1 MKFNTTL
8 LHGTKEIPFFGDAE
22 SGATQPPVCQS
33 SAFRHTSAK
42 RMEQIFHNKAPG
54 FSYSRLGNPT
64 VEAFE
69 KRMTV
74 LEGGI
79 ASVACASGMAAV
91 FNSLMN
97 ILRAGDEIVSSASLY
112 GGTIDLFR
120 ELKAFG
126 ITVHYVE
133 NNDWKAFTAN
143 TNEHTRCYFAETIG
157 NPKLDVTDIR
167 CLADLAH
174 SKGLPLFVDNTAAT
188 AYLVKPI
195 ELGADIVINSTSK
208 YVNGSSN
215 SISGVITDGGG
226 FRWDTKKYPGLRDF
240 AKFGP
245 FAYTVKLRNGFFRNT
260 GGCLSP
266 QNAFYNIIGMETLGL
281 RMERISD
288 NALALARWLQ
298 KEFPDITV
306 NYPGLETNPCYELA
320 KEQFGSHFGGI
331 LTIRVGSRERAYRIL
346 DSLKIPLQVSNIGDT
361 KTLVIH
367 PESTLAVHSTEEEKA
382 AAGVYDDLIRVSVG
396 IEDAEDLMKDFGRAI
411 REMK

>member
-8 LHGTKEIPFFGDAE
+8 LHGTEEIPFFGDAE
-22 SGATQPPVCQS
+22 SGATLPSVCQA

-54 FSYSRLGNPT
+54 FSYTRLGNPT

-74 LEGGI
+74 LEGGV

-91 FNSLMN
+91 FNALMN

-112 GGTIDLFR
+112 GGTIDLFC
-120 ELKAFG
+120 EMESFG
-126 ITVHYVE
+126 ITTHYVK
-133 NNDWKAFTAN
+133 NNDLDAFREK
-143 TNEHTRCYFAETIG
+143 TNDRTRCYFAETIG

-167 CLADLAH
+167 SLAELAH
-174 SKGLPLFVDNTAAT
+174 SQGLPLFVDNTVAT

-208 YVNGSSN
+208 YVNGTSN
-215 SISGVITDGGG
+215 SISGVITDGGK
-226 FRWDTKKYPGLRDF
+226 FCWDAKKYPGLSEF

-245 FAYTVKLRNGFFRNT
+245 FAYVAKLRNGFFRNT
-260 GGCLSP
+260 GGCMAP
-266 QNAFYNIIGMETLGL
+266 QNAFYNMIGLETLWL

-288 NALALARWLQ
+288 NALILARRLQ
-298 KEFPDITV
+298 ESFPDFTV
-306 NYPGLETNPCYELA
+306 NYPGLETNPSHEIA
-320 KEQFGSHFGGI
+320 KKQFTGHFGGI

-361 KTLVIH
+361 KTLVLH

-396 IEDAEDLMKDFGRAI
+396 IEDVEDLIEDFERAI
-411 REMK
+411 RES

>member
-8 LHGTKEIPFFGDAE
+8 LHGTKEIPFYGNTE
-22 SGATQPPVCQS
+22 SGATLPPVCQS

-54 FSYSRLGNPT
+54 FSYTRLGNPT

-74 LEGGI
+74 LEGGV

-91 FNSLMN
+91 FNALMN
-97 ILRAGDEIVSSASLY
+97 ILQAGDEIVSSASLY
-112 GGTIDLFR
+112 GGTIDLFH
-120 ELKAFG
+120 ELESFG
-126 ITVHYVE
+126 ISTHYVK
-133 NNDWKAFTAN
+133 NNDPDAFREK

-167 CLADLAH
+167 SLADLAH
-174 SKGLPLFVDNTAAT
+174 SQGLPLFVDNTVAT

-215 SISGVITDGGG
+215 GISGVITDGGK
-226 FRWDTKKYPGLRDF
+226 FCWNTEKYPGLKEF

-245 FAYTVKLRNGFFRNT
+245 FAYVVKLRNGFFRNT
-260 GGCLSP
+260 GACLSP
-266 QNAFYNIIGMETLGL
+266 QNAFYNILGLETLGL

-298 KEFPDITV
+298 KEFPEFMI
-306 NYPGLETNPCYELA
+306 NYPGLKTNSCHEIA
-320 KEQFGSHFGGI
+320 KKQFGNRFGGI

-396 IEDAEDLMKDFGRAI
+396 IEDAEDLMEDFGRAI
-411 REMK
+411 RES